1 MPSRLA
7 HLWQTLRKEAAPFAR
22 QWRKE
27 LAIAGALFV
36 VLIGPF
42 ILRPADSTAPYH
54 YDRRLVIMT
63 PHVEQ
68 IRQELGVAFARQW
81 KQLKGETLAIDW
93 RVGGTSDLKKLIE
106 SDYRAAFER
115 HWTGNLGQRW
125 STDVANSFLATKAPK
140 APDAREAFL
149 ESNVSIGVD
158 LFFGGGPHD
167 FNDQAAKGTVVATD
181 KATQAGLPALMKSH
195 PEWFKDESIPL
206 AVSGQ
211 SFRDKDNRWVGTCM
225 SSFGIVYNRDVLR
238 RLGVSKD
245 PTQWNDLTDPRLMGQ
260 IALGDPNGSSS
271 VVTAFEMLIQQQI
284 HLAIERLTKNPGR
297 LRTPA
302 AIEAAGVRQGW
313 LEGLRLIQRIAGNTR
328 YFADTSSKIPLE
340 VSQGDAAAGMCI
352 DFYGR
357 SSEEAVRKADGTSRV
372 GFVAPLGGTSFAV
385 DPIALM
391 RGAPQ
396 PQLAQ
401 AFMEFV
407 LSDQGQKI
415 WDFRVGTPGGPQHTA
430 LRRLPIRKDF
440 YTKENLAF
448 MSDPA
453 EQPYEKAKAL
463 VYHPEW
469 TGPAFNSLRFIIRVL
484 CVDTHDELR
493 RTWKML
499 TQQGHPPRAT
509 EVFEQLA
516 IVDYD
521 SAMGDINKIINSSDK
536 VQQVREARRL
546 TDAFRRQYEQAYDF
560 AKVQR

>member
-1 MPSRLA
+1 MSPA
-7 HLWQTLRKEAAPFAR
+7 IANLWATVRRNARPFAR

-27 LAIAGALFV
+27 LAIAVALLI

-42 ILRPADSTAPYH
+42 LLRPADSSAPSR

-63 PHVEQ
+63 PHTEQ
-68 IRQELGVAFARQW
+68 IRQELALAFVRKW
-81 KQLKGETLAIDW
+81 KQEKGETLAIDW
-93 RVGGTSDLKKLIE
+93 RVAGTSDLKKLIE
-106 SDYRAAFER
+106 SDYRAAFQR
-115 HWTGNLGQRW
+115 HWTSGLGQRW
-125 STDVANSFLATKAPK
+125 SDDVGKSFLNLKAPK
-140 APDAREAFL
+140 VPDAREAFL

-167 FNDQAAKGTVVATD
+167 FNDQAAKGILVASD
-181 KATQAGLPALMKSH
+181 KATQAGIPAIVKAHPDWFEDKS
-195 PEWFKDESIPL
+195 FPL

-211 SFRDKDNRWVGTCM
+211 TFRDKDYRWVGTCM

-238 RLGVSKD
+238 RLGVAKD
-245 PTQWNDLTDPRLMGQ
+245 PEQWSDLADPKLMGQ

-271 VVTAFEMLIQQQI
+271 VVTAFEILIQQQI
-284 HLAIERLTKNPGR
+284 HLALDRLTKNPGR
-297 LRTPA
+297 FRSPA
-302 AIEAAGVRQGW
+302 QTEALAVRQGW

-328 YFADTSSKIPLE
+328 YFADTSAKIPLE
-340 VSQGDAAAGMCI
+340 VTQGDAAAGMCI

-357 SSEEAVRKADGTSRV
+357 SSEEAVRKADGTTRV
-372 GFVAPLGGTSFAV
+372 GFIAPLGGTSFAV

-396 PQLAQ
+396 PKLAQ
-401 AFMEFV
+401 AFMEFIV
-407 LSDQGQKI
+407 SEQGQKL
-415 WDFRVGTPGGPQHTA
+415 WDFRPGTPGGPQHTA

-440 YTKENLAF
+440 YTKEHLAF

-453 EQPYEKAKAL
+453 EEPYEKAKAL

-469 TGPAFNSLRFIIRVL
+469 TSPVFNSLRFIIRVL

-499 TQQGHPPRAT
+499 SAQGRPPRAT
-509 EVFEQLA
+509 EVFEQLTL
-516 IVDYD
+516 VDYD
-521 SAMGDINKIINSSDK
+521 AAMGDINKVINSSDK

>member
-1 MPSRLA
+1 MPPA
-7 HLWQTLRKEAAPFAR
+7 PPKLWDLLRPFAR

-27 LAIAGALFV
+27 LAIGAALLA

-42 ILRPADSTAPYH
+42 ILRPADSTSPYR
-54 YDRRLVIMT
+54 YDRRLDIMT
-63 PHVEQ
+63 PHPEQ
-68 IRQELGVAFARQW
+68 IRQEIGLAFARHW
-81 KQLKGETLAIDW
+81 KKTKGETLSIDW
-93 RVGGTSDLKKLIE
+93 RVAGTSDLKKLIE

-115 HWTGNLGQRW
+115 HWTTALNKDW
-125 STDVANSFLATKAPK
+125 SPAVATSFLNPKDPK
-140 APDAREAFL
+140 APEARAAFL
-149 ESNVSIGVD
+149 ASNVSIGVD

-167 FNDQAAKGTVVATD
+167 FNDQANKGTVVATD
-181 KATQAGLPALMKSH
+181 AATQAGIPAIQKLH
-195 PEWFKDESIPL
+195 PEWFADEALPL

-211 SFRDKDNRWVGTCM
+211 SFRDKDSRWVGTCM
-225 SSFGIVYNRDVLR
+225 SSFGIVFNRDVLR
-238 RLGVSKD
+238 RLAVAKD
-245 PTQWNDLTDPRLMGQ
+245 PEQWSDLANPRLYGQ

-284 HLAIERLTKNPGR
+284 HLALVRLTKTPGR

-302 AIEAAGVRQGW
+302 LIEKAAVREGW

-340 VSQGDAAAGMCI
+340 VTQGDAAAGMCI

-357 SSEEAVRKADGTSRV
+357 SSEEAVRRSDGTSRV

-385 DPIALM
+385 DPVALM

-401 AFMEFV
+401 AFIEFV
-407 LSDQGQKI
+407 ISGQGQKL
-415 WDFRVGTPGGPQHTA
+415 WDYRPGTPGGPEHTA

-440 YTKENLAF
+440 YTPDNLQY

-453 EQPYEKAKAL
+453 EEPYEKAKAL

-469 TGPAFNSLRFIIRVL
+469 TSPAFNSLRFIIRVL

-493 RTWKML
+493 RTWFML
-499 TQQGHPPRAT
+499 NRQGNSPRAT
-509 EVFEQLA
+509 EVFHQLA
-516 IVDYD
+516 LVDYD
-521 SAMGDINKIINSSDK
+521 AAMGDINKIISSNDK
-536 VQQVREARRL
+536 VLQVREARRL
-546 TDAFRRQYEQAYDF
+546 TDAFRRQYEQAYEF